1 MKFCVIGVGRFGY
14 QVATTLADNGMEVLA
29 VDSSETLVNAIRDK
43 VAQAICIDAASED
56 ALRSI
61 GIEAMDVVIVAIGSD
76 FAQSIL
82 ITALAKQHFGI
93 PRVISRSIEAIHKEI
108 LMLVGADQV
117 VLPEQEIGTRLAD
130 MLSLPFNALL
140 RMTPTFS
147 LTYRKAPVFC
157 VGKPI
162 SCLHEN
168 YNVVCIGKKQKE
180 SIEALPSDYI
190 IATQD
195 VLVYAGNNNDLERL
209 VKERS

>member
-1 MKFCVIGVGRFGY
+1 MKFCVIGLGRFGY
-14 QVATTLADNGMEVLA
+14 QVAITLADNGMEVLA
-29 VDSSETLVNAIRDK
+29 VDTSETLVNSIRDR

-61 GIEAMDVVIVAIGSD
+61 GIESMDVVIVAIGTD

-93 PRVISRSIEAIHKEI
+93 PRVITRSIEAIHKEI

-117 VLPEQEIGTRLAD
+117 ILPEQEIGTRLAD

-140 RMTPTFS
+140 RLTPAFS
-147 LTYRKAPVFC
+147 LTYRKAPASC

-162 SCLHEN
+162 SCLHEQ
-168 YNVVCIGKKQKE
+168 YNVVCIGKKNKE
-180 SIEALPSDYI
+180 AIEPLPSSYI
-190 IATQD
+190 ITQQD
-195 VLVYAGNNNDLERL
+195 VLIYAGANGDLEKLARY
-209 VKERS
+209 